1 MTAPVLA
8 TWWVWPA
15 FLTVRGNDA
24 VNDAQHPPH
33 DLGPAGKQE
42 TQLKREAQHPLTH
55 GLFRQYFINQQ
66 GGTFGHPPR
75 PTARAETATLTAES
89 DRARRGKTRSEPVE
103 SHAPA
108 ARIGEIL
115 QIPLHIARQFLS
127 LLCHKRSEC
136 RVILVN
142 DLIEKGLLGSVA
154 LVTTSIPI
162 PAGRLAAT

>member
-1 MTAPVLA
+1 MEVNIQIERRSKTLDQGDRARLGHLVGMA
-8 TWWVWPA
+8 R
-15 FLTVRGNDA
+15 FLDQVRGNDA

-89 DRARRGKTRSEPVE
+89 DQV
-103 SHAPA
+103 
-108 ARIGEIL
+108 
-115 QIPLHIARQFLS
+115 
-127 LLCHKRSEC
+127 
-136 RVILVN
+136 
-142 DLIEKGLLGSVA
+142 LGVA
-154 LVTTSIPI
+154 
-162 PAGRLAAT
+162 RLAANP